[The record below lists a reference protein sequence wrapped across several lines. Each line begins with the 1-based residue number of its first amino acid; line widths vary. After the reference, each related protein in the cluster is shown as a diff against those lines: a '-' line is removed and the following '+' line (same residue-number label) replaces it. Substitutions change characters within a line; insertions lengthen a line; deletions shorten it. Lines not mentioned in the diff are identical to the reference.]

1 MNLKKSQEK
10 NLDTDGDLLPPP
22 PNEAELLEEEEM
34 AAKDIANKIVVTAT
48 IESSSEDGDDLQ
60 EEGIDARSNSIPES
74 TGSIQTQDI
83 EEGKM
88 SDILKV
94 EDEHMHTTLGLN
106 YGGNSEEYK
115 DILVE
120 KQSGELVENKDEHLV
135 ISSSSSESI
144 PGDFDENPK
153 HNLESNESELKR
165 DDEETHSNKS
175 INSGLDH
182 EEMAK
187 DPLSKE
193 IHSSEAVEWNM
204 KMANMG
210 NSVDSRSLSTASVKN
225 ENGADNTLEENEPP
239 LYDAQITVTTDTIVS
254 KENVKIEVTRQRKKT
269 EPQSFESSDSFDA
282 NPPMP
287 APRTVTP
294 ISEVCIFRTTERFRD
309 LYNVELGF
317 CN

>member
-1 MNLKKSQEK
+1 M
-10 NLDTDGDLLPPP
+10 
-22 PNEAELLEEEEM
+22 LEEEEM
-34 AAKDIANKIVVTAT
+34 AAKDTANKIVVTAT
-48 IESSSEDGDDLQ
+48 IESSSEDGDDPQ
-60 EEGIDARSNSIPES
+60 EEGLDSRSNSIPEI
-74 TGSIQTQDI
+74 TGSIQTQDS

-94 EDEHMHTTLGLN
+94 EDEQIPTLIGLN
-106 YGGNSEEYK
+106 YGGNSEEDT

-120 KQSGELVENKDEHLV
+120 KQTGELVENKDGYLET
-135 ISSSSSESI
+135 SSSSSESI
-144 PGDFDENPK
+144 PDDLDEPLK
-153 HNLESNESELKR
+153 QNLESIERELKK

-175 INSGLDH
+175 LHSGVEN

-187 DPLSKE
+187 DTITKQ
-193 IHSSEAVEWNM
+193 IHSSEALEWNM

-225 ENGADNTLEENEPP
+225 ENGAESTLEENEPP

-269 EPQSFESSDSFDA
+269 EPQSFESADSFDVS
-282 NPPMP
+282 PPMP

-294 ISEVCIFRTTERFRD
+294 ISEVCIFR
-309 LYNVELGF
+309 
-317 CN
+317 